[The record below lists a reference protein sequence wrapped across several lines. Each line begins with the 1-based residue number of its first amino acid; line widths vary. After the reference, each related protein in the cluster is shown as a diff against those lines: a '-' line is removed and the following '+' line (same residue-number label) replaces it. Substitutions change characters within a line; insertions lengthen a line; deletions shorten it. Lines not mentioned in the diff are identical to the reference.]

1 MAVYVIEYMRTRLI
15 SVSCLVIWIYC
26 LLSINA
32 IAQAEPNDQVSIV
45 PTTSSDAFKKQF
57 LITYVEYPQ
66 TEKYLQLLKEIY
78 TELGFK
84 VHLIPAPALR
94 GLAMLDKGKVD
105 ADAYRFG
112 RIATQYKN
120 VTLVKPELIR
130 GSTVLLCRQEVSCD
144 ITVLSNRKNVILTN
158 ERTLLYLADFDIRA
172 RLLKKEVISNTLEM
186 LRSKRVNYATF
197 MIDQRQIIPDDL
209 KMLNLRRIFL
219 YHVISNKHANL
230 LPKIE
235 KKLRQKQTLLNR
247 TVLGTKP

>member
-1 MAVYVIEYMRTRLI
+1 MVVNVIEYMRIRLI
-15 SVSCLVIWIYC
+15 SVSSLVIWIYW

-32 IAQAEPNDQVSIV
+32 IAQAEPNSQESIV
-45 PTTSSDAFKKQF
+45 PTTSPDAFKKQF

-66 TEKYLQLLKEIY
+66 TEKYLQLIKEIY

-112 RIATQYKN
+112 QIATQYKN

-130 GSTVLLCRQEVSCD
+130 GSTVLLCRQEVRCD
-144 ITVLSNRKNVILTN
+144 ITVLSNSQNVILTN
-158 ERTLLYLADFDIRA
+158 ERTLLSLTDFDIRA
-172 RLLKKEVISNTLEM
+172 ELLKKEVISNTIEM

-235 KKLRQKQTLLNR
+235 EKLRQKQALLNH